1 MITEM
6 KKIKQITIYRK
17 SIDGSAADDDKGILM
32 SKEVFH
38 PDFDKPVLQEQYG
51 VEGNLEQSTEFVYD
65 DNGFL
70 IRQTLKEA
78 DGMVTEERSFEPD
91 KNRRIAREYLHYADG
106 SRDSITYVY
115 DEKGNVVRKETV
127 DADGEVDEI
136 SEMAYQDGYLLHH
149 VVKDG
154 DGDVVA
160 AHRYVYE
167 DGLPREVSHFD
178 GMAESGQKR
187 VYSYDDAGNRE
198 SVLVYDDSDNLV
210 ERFLFEND
218 DQGRPVKIVEEN
230 RKKKNTIRMQ
240 YEKHGNVCFQ
250 EEFDLKGN
258 LVSRIERK
266 YDDDGLLLESKIEAV
281 IPSIGTTHSYIVTQ
295 EYDFYE

>member
-51 VEGNLEQSTEFVYD
+51 VDGNLEQSTEFEYD
-65 DNGFL
+65 DKGFL

-78 DGMVTEERSFEPD
+78 DGMVTEEKSFEPD
-91 KNRRIAREYLHYADG
+91 ENRHIAREYLHYADG
-106 SRDSITYVY
+106 SRDTINYSY
-115 DEKGNVVRKETV
+115 DEDGNVVRKETV
-127 DADGEVDEI
+127 DADGDVEEI
-136 SEMAYQDGYLLHH
+136 AEMAYQDGQLVHH
-149 VVKDG
+149 LVKDS
-154 DGDVVA
+154 DGEIIEE
-160 AHRYVYE
+160 HRFVYE
-167 DGLPREVSHFD
+167 GDLPLEVFHFD
-178 GMAESGQKR
+178 EMAGSGQKR

-210 ERFLFEND
+210 ERVLFEND
-218 DQGRPVKIVEEN
+218 DQGRPVMIVEEN
-230 RKKKNTIRMQ
+230 RKKKNTIKLQ
-240 YEKHGNVCFQ
+240 YEKHGNVGFQ

-258 LVSRIERK
+258 LVSRIART
-266 YDDDGLLLESKIEAV
+266 YSDDGLLLESKIEAV
-281 IPSIGTTHSYIVTQ
+281 IPAMGTTQSYVVRQ
-295 EYDFYE
+295 EYDFY